1 MGKRR
6 VQTFDRTT
14 AKVAYINCVR
24 PDRGGTHYFTKS
36 GRFETEMVVGHREKK
51 YNVKKLHGD
60 ETMPIAFDP
69 PFVEFGDN
77 AVGHSVKRRVFIR
90 SLLQKPITL
99 DSIAGATVNF
109 HISFFNTV
117 EIAPLG
123 TAFFEI
129 VFLPREEGRTSVAIN
144 IRTSLLVALLES
156 LSACAPFVGTRLPF
170 NGTISKDIVLHN
182 PFTST
187 FRITEVVSSGGNV
200 HVEMAYD
207 IDGKVAGEP
216 LQYWDIRP
224 FQTKTVCRAVIVGH
238 TLENTTAFVR
248 FTGLLLDHDGNDG
261 VQHSN
266 VLPIPIEINK
276 RRGVFTTKDILD
288 FGLLRQGERSQPQ
301 MFSTLYVDKGDP
313 TGIYM
318 EFASTPPIAVLPGK
332 NSLPGK
338 PSDLVKVFFDAS
350 RITFESQ
357 LPSARTFHGRII
369 ALSRG
374 GNYNV
379 TMPFRVTVYQ
389 GDIVSVGNDLALQE
403 DIKAPHKRSV
413 RLQNALPFPVA
424 IWNISISPDASQYF
438 TVRISFC
445 LCTRDIFCF

>member
-1 MGKRR
+1 
-6 VQTFDRTT
+6 
-14 AKVAYINCVR
+14 
-24 PDRGGTHYFTKS
+24 
-36 GRFETEMVVGHREKK
+36 
-51 YNVKKLHGD
+51 
-60 ETMPIAFDP
+60 MPIAFDP

-144 IRTSLLVALLES
+144 IRTSVGIFIYE
-156 LSACAPFVGTRLPF
+156 LSGRSSSNPYRIAPFVGTRLPF

-248 FTGLLLDHDGNDG
+248 FTGLLLDHDG
-261 VQHSN
+261 
-266 VLPIPIEINK
+266 
-276 RRGVFTTKDILD
+276 
-288 FGLLRQGERSQPQ
+288 
-301 MFSTLYVDKGDP
+301 
-313 TGIYM
+313 
-318 EFASTPPIAVLPGK
+318 
-332 NSLPGK
+332 
-338 PSDLVKVFFDAS
+338 
-350 RITFESQ
+350 
-357 LPSARTFHGRII
+357 
-369 ALSRG
+369 
-374 GNYNV
+374 
-379 TMPFRVTVYQ
+379 
-389 GDIVSVGNDLALQE
+389 
-403 DIKAPHKRSV
+403 
-413 RLQNALPFPVA
+413 
-424 IWNISISPDASQYF
+424 
-438 TVRISFC
+438 
-445 LCTRDIFCF
+445 